1 MATFYQKRDI
11 WHISVTHNGRRITR
25 SLKTNNKDIAKQL
38 RPAIESQLLAEV
50 CGITTKKLNMPFKD
64 LSKRYLSV
72 DHQWTKSTYDLKRYI
87 YARHTAGYPL
97 PDNPNTKAIHIAHIN
112 SCWNWGM
119 QNGLV
124 SKANKISGST
134 IGIPR
139 NRVFTNTELNTL
151 FEG

>member
-72 DHQWTKSTYDLKRYI
+72 DHQWAKSTYDLKNSY
-87 YARHTAGYPL
+87 T
-97 PDNPNTKAIHIAHIN
+97 PDIL
-112 SCWNWGM
+112 
-119 QNGLV
+119 LV
-124 SKANKISGST
+124 IPFQIIPIPKPFISPILTLVG
-134 IGIPR
+134 IGVYR
-139 NRVFTNTELNTL
+139 TD
-151 FEG
+151 